1 MPYVRYKMMSCVRK
15 YLPVYFIYIVF
26 ASAFHLHY
34 HLLGWLRASAQW
46 GARYSKGMAKKETLV
61 SVSRNLH
68 PSMKHPRERRKLCT
82 CLCHMVSC
90 IFFCI
95 QAFSTHM
102 QNYCREEGRYWLNS
116 LAIFIKKIVILY
128 LLCDSWT
135 HWRDI
140 TYVFPELKMIFR
152 IDILVFNWFSSWYC
166 S

>member
-116 LAIFIKKIVILY
+116 LAIFIKKINSYSLPIVWFVNTPERHYI
-128 LLCDSWT
+128 CVSRVKNDIP
-135 HWRDI
+135 HWYPCI
-140 TYVFPELKMIFR
+140 
-152 IDILVFNWFSSWYC
+152 
-166 S
+166 